1 MDYLNIV
8 QPKKRIIINTQKA
21 NNKKDGG
28 KNMGYMTRT
37 NYLRLKKGLRTLRY
51 ITTSLLLV
59 ELVVVSGM
67 CIGAMLCN

>member
-28 KNMGYMTRT
+28 KSMEYMTRT

-59 ELVVVSGM
+59 ELVVVFGVV
-67 CIGAMLCN
+67 IAGVLCN